1 MRNWY
6 VDVLFQNGQENSFLE
21 DSLKPKPSLTFGLVQ
36 TFASFVLVF
45 YNTKVAQ

>member
-6 VDVLFQNGQENSFLE
+6 VDVLGNSFLE
-21 DSLKPKPSLTFGLVQ
+21 DSLKPKPSSALGLVQ

-45 YNTKVAQ
+45 YNFKVAR